1 MLRSKL
7 ALSAAL
13 ALLLAGAAVGPSA
26 SGTAEPGRW
35 AERVQIVYDAATRSV
50 ERKRVKVW
58 DFQPEKNLEFV
69 WEPAKDAGAIA
80 ADGSVSGMGKLV
92 WRVRGSASY
101 DPKTIYSV
109 YAGEMAAGR
118 PNGKGRLELRSGE
131 VFDGEWVEGRFEGQG
146 WHLDAVGNRHEGHF
160 VAGLL
165 DGGGRLLSAT
175 GEIFSGSFVKGRKH
189 GKGTT
194 RLAGGTTYESTW
206 SMGIESGG
214 NRPDTLADAMVGGL
228 LRVQAGG
235 GDADKV
241 EISTIVD
248 ERMNQEAAAQYQHL
262 VRDDDVAIYPL
273 DQGMND
279 AWNGTG
285 LISVADWIY
294 TGIDW
299 TIAPVFVDIAVAT
312 SDGSKVKME
321 DLELQVTA
329 SDAYRKPMLSL
340 QEHRGCVGFRPD
352 LTMLNHGW
360 GGVKDAKLSIKFV
373 GADVANGP
381 FSRVFTLPVTDFDKG
396 TDIYLA
402 DIFKEA
408 GVDTAALETK
418 RFSCPSYEGIALCR
432 SQVFNSVNFGE
443 IAEFVAGED
452 KLYVTATGTFDYSWS
467 DDAGNTYQQS
477 EPIQFDT
484 ALATIE
490 VTAPAA
496 ECGDGFGGSPEALRF
511 QDVQLPIG
519 QHDYTVD
526 INVRGNRNITN
537 YTARLKISSE
547 MTSFHA
553 FQPVAKFSDGSER
566 RGKPVS
572 LFYYRPRPSDYQSQ
586 VQLPVCYLDPV
597 GEGCG

>member
-13 ALLLAGAAVGPSA
+13 ALLLAGAAVGASA
-26 SGTAEPGRW
+26 SGTAEQGRW

-69 WEPAKDAGAIA
+69 WEPERDAGTIA
-80 ADGSVSGMGKLV
+80 VDGTVSGRGKLV

-109 YAGEMAAGR
+109 YSGDMSGGR
-118 PNGKGRLELRSGE
+118 LHGKGRLELRSGE
-131 VFDGEWVEGRFEGQG
+131 VFDGEWVEGRFEGRG
-146 WHLDAVGNRHEGHF
+146 WHLDAAGNRREGRF

-165 DGGGRLLSAT
+165 DGEGRLLSAN
-175 GEIFSGSFVKGRKH
+175 GEIFSGTFFNGKKH
-189 GKGTT
+189 GQGTT
-194 RLAGGTTYESTW
+194 RLVGGTTYVSSWDVGVEVGKS
-206 SMGIESGG
+206 
-214 NRPDTLADAMVGGL
+214 RPDVLADAMVGGL
-228 LRVQAGG
+228 LKVQGGG

-262 VRDDDVAIYPL
+262 VRDDDIAIYPL
-273 DQGMND
+273 EQGMND

-285 LISVADWIY
+285 LISVGDWVY

-299 TIAPVFVDIAVAT
+299 TVAPVFVNVDVAT
-312 SDGSKVKME
+312 TDGTKVRME

-340 QEHRGCVGFRPD
+340 QEHRGCVGFRPE
-352 LTMLNHGW
+352 LTMFNHGW
-360 GGVKDAKLSIKFV
+360 GGVKDARLSIKF
-373 GADVANGP
+373 ASDVTSGP
-381 FSRVFTLPVTDFDKG
+381 FSRVFTLPVADFDKG

-402 DIFKEA
+402 DIFKQA

-418 RFSCPSYEGIALCR
+418 RFSCPSWEGIALCR

-452 KLYVTATGTFDYSWS
+452 KLYVTATGTFDYSWV

-477 EPIQFDT
+477 EQIQFDT

-496 ECGDGFGGSPEALRF
+496 ECGDGFGGSPEALRY
-511 QDVQLPIG
+511 QDVQLPIN

-526 INVRGNRNITN
+526 LAVRGNRNIAS

-547 MTSFHA
+547 MTSFHS
-553 FQPVAKFSDGSER
+553 FQPVAKFADGSER

-572 LFYYRPRPSDYQSQ
+572 LFYFRPRPSDYQSQ
-586 VQLPVCYLDPV
+586 VQLPACYLDPV

>member
-13 ALLLAGAAVGPSA
+13 ALLLAGAAVVPSA
-26 SGTAEPGRW
+26 ANESGRW

-69 WEPAKDAGAIA
+69 WEPQGSGVA
-80 ADGSVSGMGKLV
+80 ADGTASGSGKLV

-101 DPKTIYSV
+101 DPKAIYSV
-109 YAGEMAAGR
+109 FSGEMQNGR
-118 PNGKGRLELRSGE
+118 PNGRGRLELRSGE
-131 VFDGEWVEGRFEGQG
+131 VFDGAWVEGRFEGEG
-146 WHLDAVGNRHEGHF
+146 WRLDADGNRHEGRF
-160 VAGLL
+160 LAGEL
-165 DGGGRLLSAT
+165 DGEGRVRSAT
-175 GEIFSGSFVKGRKH
+175 GEIFSGTFLNGKKH
-189 GKGTT
+189 GVGTT
-194 RLAGGTTYESTW
+194 RLAGGTTHESTW
-206 SMGIESGG
+206 NMGVETGN
-214 NRPDTLADAMVGGL
+214 NRPDVLADAMVGGL
-228 LRVQAGG
+228 LKVQGGG
-235 GDADKV
+235 GDAGKV
-241 EISTIVD
+241 EIGTIVD
-248 ERMNQEAAAQYQHL
+248 ERMNQEAASQYQHL
-262 VRDDDVAIYPL
+262 VRDDDIAIYPL
-273 DQGMND
+273 EQGMND

-285 LISVADWIY
+285 LISVGDWIY

-299 TIAPVFVDIAVAT
+299 TVAPVFVNVDVST
-312 SDGSKVKME
+312 TDGSKVRME

-340 QEHRGCVGFRPD
+340 QEHRGCVGFRPE
-352 LTMLNHGW
+352 LTMFNHGW
-360 GGVKDAKLSIKFV
+360 GGVKDAKLSIKF
-373 GADVANGP
+373 ATDVTSGP
-381 FSRVFTLPVTDFDKG
+381 FSRDFTLPVAGFDKG
-396 TDIYLA
+396 TDVYLV
-402 DIFKEA
+402 DIFKQA

-418 RFSCPSYEGIALCR
+418 RFSCPSWDGIALCR

-452 KLYVTATGTFDYSWS
+452 KLYVTAVGTFDYSWV

-477 EPIQFDT
+477 EQIQFDT

-496 ECGDGFGGSPEALRF
+496 ECGDGFGGSPEALRY
-511 QDVQLPIG
+511 QDVQLPIN
-519 QHDYTVD
+519 QRDYTVD
-526 INVRGNRNITN
+526 LAVRGNRNITS

-547 MTSFHA
+547 MTSFHS
-553 FQPVAKFSDGSER
+553 FQPVAKFADGSER

-572 LFYYRPRPSDYQSQ
+572 LFYFRPRPSDYQSQ
-586 VQLPVCYLDPV
+586 VQLPACYLDPV